1 MGKNNKSQT
10 SKLEKSYISYK
21 EKDNNQKRAETN
33 SKNIEFKEKRDEINS
48 DSMKENEKSEEIQ
61 EESAEFEEEEEDEKI
76 ETKIFTIELLIHSK
90 VMDNREEIKNC
101 ICHNYI
107 SLDEDKDKDNQD
119 LNDNENTYV
128 EKEVIPSMEIQI
140 FRNPKNKQLFRQLNN
155 IESADQFYIKMN
167 DLTKSLQKLGFP
179 VSGSMINIFVNY
191 ANNYVFFGSE
201 PFDNKA
207 LLYSYMLEPNKDIIK
222 IKLINYIQK
231 RMLDGYTNNI
241 INTYFRKPIFK
252 VLDSLEIKEKLFVPS
267 NTNLDYYAEGSD
279 DDSLSSLS
287 LLSYDKG
294 EESSNSLL
302 NKNHMQKKILLF
314 EKMSEAQKRER
325 KIGYVIEKVYA
336 WRRFYNG
343 LKDENNNY
351 IKYSLDKAAEK
362 VAVSKKSLD
371 DYLLQIRL
379 GRKYGFDFNK
389 NKYKK
394 IGVLRDYV
402 KEIKKINQLNHKKRA
417 RKKKTPKNK
426 GNNTKKEND
435 EKEKKIIKANNSLF
449 EGIFGNNN

>member
-1 MGKNNKSQT
+1 MGKNQKNQGKIHNS
-10 SKLEKSYISYK
+10 SKENNNTHKIADKNLIKIELK
-21 EKDNNQKRAETN
+21 EKK
-33 SKNIEFKEKRDEINS
+33 DEINS
-48 DSMKENEKSEEIQ
+48 DSLKENENEEIV
-61 EESAEFEEEEEDEKI
+61 EESAELEEEEEDEKN
-76 ETKIFTIELLIHSK
+76 ETKIFIIELLIHSK

-107 SLDEDKDKDNQD
+107 SLDEDNDNQD
-119 LNDNENTYV
+119 LNDNENTYI
-128 EKEVIPSMEIQI
+128 EKEVIPSVEIAI
-140 FRNPKNKQLFRQLNN
+140 FRESKKSQLFSQLNN
-155 IESADQFYIKMN
+155 IESGDQFYVKIN

-179 VSGSMINIFVNY
+179 ISGSMINIFVNY
-191 ANNYVFFGSE
+191 ANNYVYFGTE

-231 RMLDGYTNNI
+231 RMLDGYTNSI
-241 INTYFRKPIFK
+241 INKYFRKPIFK

-279 DDSLSSLS
+279 DESISSLS

-294 EESSNSLL
+294 DESSNSLL
-302 NKNHMQKKILLF
+302 NKNNMQKKILQF

-336 WRRFYNG
+336 WRRLYNG
-343 LKDENNNY
+343 LKDENDSY
-351 IKYSLDKAAEK
+351 IKYSLDKAADK
-362 VAVSKKSLD
+362 VNVSKKSLD

-379 GRKYGFDFNK
+379 GRKYGFDFDK

-402 KEIKKINQLNHKKRA
+402 KEIKKLNHLNNKKRA
-417 RKKKTPKNK
+417 RKKIISKNK
-426 GNNTKKEND
+426 ISEKDGKDKKV
-435 EKEKKIIKANNSLF
+435 IKANNSLF
-449 EGIFGNNN
+449 EGIFTNNN

>member
-33 SKNIEFKEKRDEINS
+33 SKNIEFREKRDEINS

-107 SLDEDKDKDNQD
+107 SLDEDKDNQD

-128 EKEVIPSMEIQI
+128 EKEVIPSMEIPI
-140 FRNPKNKQLFRQLNN
+140 FRNPKNKKMFNQLNN
-155 IESADQFYIKMN
+155 IESADQFYIKMK
-167 DLTKSLQKLGFP
+167 DLAKSLQKLGFP
-179 VSGSMINIFVNY
+179 VSGSMINIFINY
-191 ANNYVFFGSE
+191 ANNYVYFGTE

-222 IKLINYIQK
+222 IKLVNYIQK
-231 RMLDGYTNNI
+231 RMLDGYSNSI

-252 VLDSLEIKEKLFVPS
+252 VLDSLEIKEKMFVPS
-267 NTNLDYYAEGSD
+267 NTNLDNYAEGSD
-279 DDSLSSLS
+279 DESISSFS
-287 LLSYDKG
+287 LLSYDNG
-294 EESSNSLL
+294 DESSNSLL
-302 NKNHMQKKILLF
+302 NKNNMLKKILQF

-336 WRRFYNG
+336 WRKFYNG
-343 LKDENNNY
+343 LKDENDNY

-394 IGVLRDYV
+394 IGILRDYV
-402 KEIKKINQLNHKKRA
+402 KKIKKINHLSNKKRT
-417 RKKKTPKNK
+417 RKKKVPKNK
-426 GNNTKKEND
+426 ESNIKKEND

-449 EGIFGNNN
+449 EGIFSNNY

>member
-1 MGKNNKSQT
+1 MGKKNKSQT
-10 SKLEKSYISYK
+10 SKLEKNHNSYK
-21 EKDNNQKRAETN
+21 EKNINQKRTETN
-33 SKNIEFKEKRDEINS
+33 SINIESREKSEINS
-48 DSMKENEKSEEIQ
+48 DSLKKNEKSEEIQ
-61 EESAEFEEEEEDEKI
+61 EESAEFEDEEEDEKN
-76 ETKIFTIELLIHSK
+76 ETKIFIIELLILSK

-107 SLDEDKDKDNQD
+107 SLDEDKDIQD
-119 LNDNENTYV
+119 LNDNENSFV
-128 EKEVIPSMEIQI
+128 EKEVIPSVEIPI
-140 FRNPKNKQLFRQLNN
+140 FRIPKNKRLFSQLNN
-155 IESADQFYIKMN
+155 IESEDQFYVKMN

-179 VSGSMINIFVNY
+179 VCGSMINIFINY
-191 ANNYVFFGSE
+191 ANNYIFFGTE

-222 IKLINYIQK
+222 IKMINYIQK
-231 RMLDGYTNNI
+231 RMLDGYTNSI

-252 VLDSLEIKEKLFVPS
+252 VLDSLEIKEKLFAPS
-267 NTNLDYYAEGSD
+267 NTNIDYYAEGSD
-279 DDSLSSLS
+279 DESISSLS
-287 LLSYDKG
+287 LLSYDNG
-294 EESSNSLL
+294 DENYNSLL
-302 NKNHMQKKILLF
+302 NKNNLQKKISKF

-325 KIGYVIEKVYA
+325 KIGYVIEKVFA

-343 LKDENNNY
+343 LKDENDNY

-379 GRKYGFDFNK
+379 GRKYGFDFNN

-402 KEIKKINQLNHKKRA
+402 KKIKKINQLNNKKRA
-417 RKKKTPKNK
+417 RKKKVPKNK
-426 GNNTKKEND
+426 INNNIKKEND
-435 EKEKKIIKANNSLF
+435 EKEQKIIKANNSLF
-449 EGIFGNNN
+449 EGIFTNNN

>member
-1 MGKNNKSQT
+1 
-10 SKLEKSYISYK
+10 
-21 EKDNNQKRAETN
+21 
-33 SKNIEFKEKRDEINS
+33 
-48 DSMKENEKSEEIQ
+48 
-61 EESAEFEEEEEDEKI
+61 
-76 ETKIFTIELLIHSK
+76 
-90 VMDNREEIKNC
+90 
-101 ICHNYI
+101 
-107 SLDEDKDKDNQD
+107 
-119 LNDNENTYV
+119 
-128 EKEVIPSMEIQI
+128 
-140 FRNPKNKQLFRQLNN
+140 
-155 IESADQFYIKMN
+155 
-167 DLTKSLQKLGFP
+167 
-179 VSGSMINIFVNY
+179 MINIFVNY

-201 PFDNKA
+201 PFDSKA

-252 VLDSLEIKEKLFVPS
+252 VLDSLEIKEKLFAPS
-267 NTNLDYYAEGSD
+267 NTNIDYYAEGSD
-279 DDSLSSLS
+279 DESISSLS
-287 LLSYDKG
+287 LLSYDNG
-294 EESSNSLL
+294 DENYNSLL
-302 NKNHMQKKILLF
+302 NKNNLQKKISKF

-325 KIGYVIEKVYA
+325 KIGYVIEKVFA

-343 LKDENNNY
+343 LKDENDNY

-394 IGVLRDYV
+394 IGILRDYV
-402 KEIKKINQLNHKKRA
+402 KKIKKINHLNNKRRA
-417 RKKKTPKNK
+417 RKKKVPKNK
-426 GNNTKKEND
+426 ESNIKKEND

-449 EGIFGNNN
+449 EGIFSNNY

>member
-10 SKLEKSYISYK
+10 SKLEKSHSSYK
-21 EKDNNQKRAETN
+21 EKDNNNQKRTEIN
-33 SKNIEFKEKRDEINS
+33 SINLELREKKDEINS
-48 DSMKENEKSEEIQ
+48 DFMKENEKSEGIQ
-61 EESAEFEEEEEDEKI
+61 EESAEYEEEEEEDEKK
-76 ETKIFTIELLIHSK
+76 ETKIFSIELLIYSK
-90 VMDNREEIKNC
+90 VMDNREEIKKC

-107 SLDEDKDKDNQD
+107 SLDEDKDNQD
-119 LNDNENTYV
+119 LNDNENTYI
-128 EKEVIPSMEIQI
+128 EKEIIPSLEIPI
-140 FRNPKNKQLFRQLNN
+140 FRNPKNKQLFSQLNN
-155 IESADQFYIKMN
+155 IESIDQFYIKLN

-191 ANNYVFFGSE
+191 ANNYVFFGAE
-201 PFDNKA
+201 PFDDKA
-207 LLYSYMLEPNKDIIK
+207 ILYSYMLEPNKDVIK
-222 IKLINYIQK
+222 IKLINYVQK
-231 RMLDGYTNNI
+231 RMLDGYTNSI

-279 DDSLSSLS
+279 VESISSLS
-287 LLSYDKG
+287 LQSYDKG
-294 EESSNSLL
+294 DESSNSFL
-302 NKNHMQKKILLF
+302 NKNNMKKKILLF

-343 LKDENNNY
+343 IKDENDNY

-362 VAVSKKSLD
+362 VSVSKKSLD

-402 KEIKKINQLNHKKRA
+402 KEIKKINHLNNKKRA
-417 RKKKTPKNK
+417 RKKKVPKNK
-426 GNNTKKEND
+426 GSITKKEID